1 MTEDNQTLSV
11 DSFNP
16 FIFQQ
21 LNKSFESDGYRM
33 DMTTNQ
39 SEGMR
44 IEFQKQKESDAVDM
58 MIRVSCWKDIE
69 DCGVEEYIRSKL
81 GNVVVPTEAKNT
93 HVTLH
98 ITKADY
104 EKGGIEYL
112 KQVACIHQYVLAA
125 PFHKYLSAL
134 GSGTQASLKPK
145 IVSFYPTEPIY
156 IVPSASTISVVF
168 SICEN
173 DDTDRALMQV
183 FLLEFS
189 EAKRTVPGCP
199 SVSFS
204 RDDPAEIRDI
214 RIGDKPSAGYLVF
227 SFSEGHVANGRLDSV
242 CEMMCDFRYFLD
254 YHIKSSK
261 SYLHGRM
268 RNRADQWKNLMQE
281 AKFESEGVQ
290 KTKASGKT
298 FVK

>member
-1 MTEDNQTLSV
+1 MLVKSTE
-11 DSFNP
+11 
-16 FIFQQ
+16 
-21 LNKSFESDGYRM
+21 LNCS
-33 DMTTNQ
+33 
-39 SEGMR
+39 
-44 IEFQKQKESDAVDM
+44 
-58 MIRVSCWKDIE
+58 
-69 DCGVEEYIRSKL
+69 
-81 GNVVVPTEAKNT
+81 
-93 HVTLH
+93 
-98 ITKADY
+98 
-104 EKGGIEYL
+104 
-112 KQVACIHQYVLAA
+112 
-125 PFHKYLSAL
+125 
-134 GSGTQASLKPK
+134 
-145 IVSFYPTEPIY
+145 Y
-156 IVPSASTISVVF
+156 IVPSASTVSVVF

-227 SFSEGHVANGRLDSV
+227 CRILWYGSWVAFSEGHVANGRLDSV

-268 RNRADQWKNLMQE
+268 RNRADQWKNC
-281 AKFESEGVQ
+281 
-290 KTKASGKT
+290 KTLW
-298 FVK
+298 